1 MDFGV
6 SDELGDGYPL
16 VRCCRPLVSS
26 LSLRS
31 TLAPQASGP
40 QPRLS
45 ATAAGL
51 YQHLPNNKLIWLIRN
66 RVTQLI
72 ELLFYNS
79 RPEKTWDQTWASR
92 FWEWRQQSTSLK
104 KWFRP
109 CIETDLRRLYSHTRA
124 LTCSGGLLTGGGGLA
139 LGEEVEVLLWV
150 RRQTP
155 WDKLHVTFLTL
166 YSSRVSS
173 TVTCGNDG
181 HYFELWHY
189 PVGNSAPKSLF
200 NVIPLGRV

>member
-1 MDFGV
+1 MSIPF
-6 SDELGDGYPL
+6 LGM
-16 VRCCRPLVSS
+16 
-26 LSLRS
+26 
-31 TLAPQASGP
+31 
-40 QPRLS
+40 
-45 ATAAGL
+45 
-51 YQHLPNNKLIWLIRN
+51 
-66 RVTQLI
+66 
-72 ELLFYNS
+72 
-79 RPEKTWDQTWASR
+79 KT
-92 FWEWRQQSTSLK
+92 EQSTSLK

-181 HYFELWHY
+181 HYFSFDIIQLVTLHQSRSLTSFHL
-189 PVGNSAPKSLF
+189 VGF
-200 NVIPLGRV
+200 NFCGN